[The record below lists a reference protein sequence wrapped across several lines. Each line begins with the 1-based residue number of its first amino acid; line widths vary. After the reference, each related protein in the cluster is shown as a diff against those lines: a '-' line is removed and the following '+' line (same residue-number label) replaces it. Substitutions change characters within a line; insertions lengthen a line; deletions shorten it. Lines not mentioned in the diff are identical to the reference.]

1 MFTAVLFTKSKLQKQ
16 YKYPSMN
23 EWIQK
28 MWCVCVFREQNDDY
42 QRGCWDMVSV
52 IWVKGGQL
60 YGDEWK
66 L

>member
-1 MFTAVLFTKSKLQKQ
+1 MDTEDVV
-16 YKYPSMN
+16 
-23 EWIQK
+23 
-28 MWCVCVFREQNDDY
+28 CVCVFREQNDDY
-42 QRGCWDMVSV
+42 QKGCWDMVSV